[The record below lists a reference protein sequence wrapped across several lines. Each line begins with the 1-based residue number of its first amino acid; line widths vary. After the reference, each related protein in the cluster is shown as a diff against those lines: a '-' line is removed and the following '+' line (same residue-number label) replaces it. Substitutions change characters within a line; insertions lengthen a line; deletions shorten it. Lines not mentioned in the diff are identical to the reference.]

1 MIPYGLHSV
10 SEKDA
15 NNVIKVL
22 KSNFL
27 TQGPSTEKFQKSL
40 ANFCNVKYSAM
51 VSSASTALY
60 VACRALDLQKG
71 DIFWTTPNTYVAT
84 ANAGLLC
91 GAKIDFVD
99 IDQNTSNICPKSL
112 EEKLVKAKKEKK
124 LPKIVIPIHF
134 AGLPCDQK
142 KIKELSKKYKFKV
155 IEDASHALGSKN
167 ENNITGNCKWADIT
181 VFSFHPVKII
191 TTGEGG
197 ALTTNSRVIYNKIK
211 VLTNNGVTKNFNDYK
226 KKINKKWYYEQHYLS
241 LNFRMSDINAAL
253 GLSQVKKIKNFVS
266 KRNMIAKLYN
276 KEFSELGFKKPEISK
291 KKLSSFHLYIIK
303 VEKKIRNKLFDYLIK
318 NKIFINMHYLPV
330 HLHPFYKNKGF
341 KNGDFPNSELHSLTS
356 ISLPIYPELSKN
368 KQFRVIKLIK
378 KFFFKL

>member
-10 SEKDA
+10 SKKDA

-99 IDQNTSNICPKSL
+99 INQNTSNICPKSL

-211 VLTNNGVTKNFNDYK
+211 VLTNNGVTKNFKDYK
-226 KKINKKWYYEQHYLS
+226 KK
-241 LNFRMSDINAAL
+241 
-253 GLSQVKKIKNFVS
+253 
-266 KRNMIAKLYN
+266 
-276 KEFSELGFKKPEISK
+276 
-291 KKLSSFHLYIIK
+291 
-303 VEKKIRNKLFDYLIK
+303 LIK
-318 NKIFINMHYLPV
+318 SGI
-330 HLHPFYKNKGF
+330 
-341 KNGDFPNSELHSLTS
+341 TS
-356 ISLPIYPELSKN
+356 NII
-368 KQFRVIKLIK
+368 
-378 KFFFKL
+378 